1 MIRVGLIGPP
11 DREELIR
18 LSIRLEERSA
28 EGVILDSRKD
38 PAIRIAPGEESACG
52 VDLTD
57 VSAFYVVD
65 LGLRSSAVRGEDGKL
80 DLEASAGALSS
91 SRRHLSAWNAL
102 LAHLSMRCPVV
113 NPPHTHDLHSLKP
126 WETAVYGRMGMPVP
140 VTIATSDAGALANLP
155 GDPPGG
161 WIHKGMVGGCDY
173 TEEYAPADSV
183 EGSRDKLRRGPLM
196 VQERIMGDNLRAF
209 VLDGVMV
216 GAAEVITREGTE
228 TDTRRGDIRVRRVT
242 LSDEAARAAVAAA
255 DRWGMIF
262 AAIDFM
268 FDARTGRHII
278 LECNSAPFF
287 VNFESMT
294 GIPVSSQLADYLVGR
309 RSPRSAPLRCES

>member
-11 DREELIR
+11 DREELVR

-28 EGVILDSRKD
+28 EGVLLDSRKD
-38 PAIRIAPGEESACG
+38 PVIRIAREGESACG
-52 VDLTD
+52 VNLTD

-65 LGLRSSAVRGEDGKL
+65 LGLRSSAVRKENGEL
-80 DLEASAGALSS
+80 DLEASASALSS
-91 SRRHLSAWNAL
+91 SRRHLSAWNSL

-113 NPPHTHDLHSLKP
+113 NPPQTHDLHSLKP
-126 WETAVYGRMGMPVP
+126 WETAVYGRMGIPVP
-140 VTIATSDAGALANLP
+140 VTLATSDAGALLNLP

-173 TEEYAPADSV
+173 TEEFTPADSV
-183 EGSRDKLRRGPLM
+183 NGAREKLRLGPLM

-209 VLDGVMV
+209 VLDGVMI
-216 GAAEVITREGTE
+216 GAAEVISRAGTE

-242 LSDEAARAAVAAA
+242 LPDEAARAAVAAA

-262 AAIDFM
+262 AAVDFM
-268 FDARTGRHII
+268 VDARTGRHII

-294 GIPVSSQLADYLVGR
+294 GVPVSSMLSEYLVGR
-309 RSPRSAPLRCES
+309 RPSKSLFARCR